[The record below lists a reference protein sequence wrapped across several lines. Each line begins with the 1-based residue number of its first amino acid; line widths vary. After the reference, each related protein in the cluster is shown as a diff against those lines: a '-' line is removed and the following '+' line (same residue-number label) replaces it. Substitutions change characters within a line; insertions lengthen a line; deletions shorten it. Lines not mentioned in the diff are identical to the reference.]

1 MVCHPIAFGFDIGQ
15 EQDVGD
21 LASLLLDQAH
31 ILDGE
36 IPSDPAAFTRRLNA
50 FVVRSLETKG

>member
-1 MVCHPIAFGFDIGQ
+1 MT
-15 EQDVGD
+15 D

-36 IPSDPAAFTRRLNA
+36 IPADPAAFARRLNA
-50 FVVRSLETKG
+50 FVVRGLR

>member
-1 MVCHPIAFGFDIGQ
+1 MRHDLVKALGAARGAGQ
-15 EQDVGD
+15 ETEVTD

-36 IPSDPAAFTRRLNA
+36 IPADPAAFARRLNA
-50 FVVRSLETKG
+50 FVVRGLK